1 MRGARPL
8 GIVLLT
14 LLGGAF
20 LSGCE
25 RIESSLV
32 ERAVQRALVPD
43 RDEWLDDGALH
54 VYLCG
59 TGSPLP
65 SRDRAGA
72 CTAFLAGGHFFLVD
86 VGLGSNTN
94 LGLHS
99 LPRAALDGVLL
110 THFHSDHIGELGEVA
125 LQSWA
130 LGRAKP
136 LPVYG
141 PPGVAE
147 VVAGFEQAYQLDTG
161 YRVAHHGADLMP
173 PAARALVAKTVPVPR
188 DGETALVFEDG
199 DLRVVAFT
207 VDHAPVSPAFGY
219 RIDYGDR
226 SVLVSGDTGLD
237 PNIVKQARGVD
248 LLLHEVL
255 AAHLVAAGRDAAAA
269 RGFER
274 RARIL
279 GDIIDYHTTPVE
291 AAQVAG
297 EAGVGLLVFTH
308 VVPPPPN
315 AVAERLL
322 MRGVDEAWSGEVVL
336 GQDGMHFR
344 LPRGSDAIEQEQ
356 LD

>member
-1 MRGARPL
+1 MVR
-8 GIVLLT
+8 LL
-14 LLGGAF
+14 AF
-20 LSGCE
+20 LSLALFTGCE
-25 RIESSLV
+25 GIESRLID
-32 ERAVQRALVPD
+32 RAVRQGLVPD
-43 RDEWLDDGALH
+43 REEWLDDGALH

-72 CTAFLAGGHFFLVD
+72 CTAVLAGGHFFLFD
-86 VGLGSNTN
+86 AGLGSNTN
-94 LGLHS
+94 LGLHR
-99 LPRAALDGVLL
+99 LPRASLDGIFL

-125 LQSWA
+125 MQSWA
-130 LGRAKP
+130 LGRSKP
-136 LPVYG
+136 LAVHG
-141 PPGVAE
+141 PPGVTE
-147 VVAGFEQAYQLDTG
+147 VVAGFEQAYRQDTG
-161 YRVAHHGADLMP
+161 YRVAHHGADLMRP
-173 PAARALVAKTVPVPR
+173 EARPLVAKVVPVP
-188 DGETALVFEDG
+188 DEGEAGVAFEDG
-199 DLRVVAFT
+199 DLRVVAFS

-226 SVLVSGDTGLD
+226 SLLVSGDTRLD
-237 PNIVKQARGVD
+237 PNVVKHAKGVD

-255 AAHLVAAGRDAAAA
+255 AAHLIAAGRDAAAEG
-269 RGFER
+269 GFER

-308 VVPPPPN
+308 VVPPPRN
-315 AVAERLL
+315 AMAERLL